1 MPGPTEL
8 TSEAYDLVMRLDDS
22 TLVGLMLVI
31 DPDTGLPI
39 YETPSI
45 PDAIPNQKS
54 GQDDWSFGIGHQ
66 DIEDDNTESLLQV
79 ASLTNMAIL
88 QHRHAYLAP
97 RVEALL
103 TGGTFAADFFLVTSG
118 DKLFAFAATKV
129 YQWNT
134 GTTAWDLKDTF
145 PASISGQPVEFNG
158 NIFVP
163 FSSEQEEVT
172 NGTFA
177 ADTNWVKGNSE
188 WSIGSGVATKT
199 ATTAGDLEQS
209 VSLTASATYTLTYT
223 LTRSAGGLTP
233 KVGGTSGTLREA
245 AGVFTDNIVA
255 GSGALLEFSADAS
268 FAGTVDNV
276 TLKLAQTPYEYTEDY
291 FVTAGVPSTL
301 DDPAATGFAVYHDS
315 NNVPILVKHGG
326 TNELKTSSDGRNGGS
341 EWTAATKIGN
351 TSAGINWVQPM
362 GGSARIDN
370 LITFKDDGRY
380 SFDRDGNVADENPDF
395 RSAQFD
401 ALGFGAFVWRNH
413 NTIYPIRNRLVRW
426 NPFGDSDQETIFPPE
441 NAYGTSL
448 NVGQPTFG
456 TGDENYVYIAIK
468 NISGDYRLMRG
479 RPTGFRSG
487 SEASRQEVW
496 AWDWGIDLGSNVC
509 DVLQIVPA
517 TVNGTSNPWLLFR
530 RGSEVRH
537 IILPRAGLVAI
548 QDSNCRFADEGT
560 ILCPWMDGGD
570 VSREKAYKLLRV
582 EGRSISATT
591 TITPSFAT
599 SIVTELE
606 DTTFTALPTLT
617 TDTTSFELFVP
628 ASTTGRNIATKF
640 TFHRAAGTPGSTPI
654 MRGYT
659 WSAFFHGEK
668 TQARNFAITADD
680 HQVMHNE
687 GEDDQ
692 TGAFIRSQIRAA
704 WRQTQ
709 PVRIFTP
716 ERDLADM
723 HILSMASR
731 VVTIQSTN
739 EQPRFQ
745 TIIEIQGIDATDKVG
760 EAAIYN
766 TGVLYNDLHT
776 YGRTV

>member
-22 TLVGLMLVI
+22 TLVGLMLLK
-31 DPDTGLPI
+31 DPDTSLPV
-39 YETPSI
+39 YEAPAI

-54 GQDDWSFGIGHQ
+54 GQNDWSFGIGHQ
-66 DIEDDNTESLLQV
+66 DIEDDHTESLLQV
-79 ASLTNMAIL
+79 ASLTNMAVL

-97 RVEALL
+97 RVESLL

-118 DKLFAFAATKV
+118 DKLFAFAGTEV

-134 GTTAWDLKDTF
+134 GTTTWDLKDTF
-145 PASISGQPVEFNG
+145 PAVISGQPVEFDG
-158 NIFVP
+158 HIFVP
-163 FSSEQEEVT
+163 LSSAQEEIT
-172 NGTFA
+172 NGTFD
-177 ADTNWVKGNSE
+177 ADTNWVKENSE
-188 WSIGSGVATKT
+188 WTIGSGVATKT
-199 ATTAGDLEQS
+199 AATAGDLEQTL
-209 VSLTASATYTLTYT
+209 SLTASSTYTLTYT
-223 LTRSAGGLTP
+223 LTRSAGSLTP
-233 KVGGTSGTLREA
+233 KIGGTSGTKREV
-245 AGVFTDNIVA
+245 AGTFTQDIVA
-255 GSGALLEFSADAS
+255 GSGSLIEFSADS
-268 FAGTVDNV
+268 TFAGTIDDV
-276 TLKLAQTPYEYTEDY
+276 TLKLAQTPYEYTEDD
-291 FVTAGVPSTL
+291 FATVGVPSTL
-301 DDPAATGFAVYHDS
+301 DDPAATGFTVYHDN
-315 NNVPILVKHGG
+315 NNVPLLVKHGS
-326 TNELKTSSDGRNGGS
+326 TNELKTSSDGRNSGS
-341 EWTAATKIGN
+341 QWTAATKIGN
-351 TSAGINWVQPM
+351 TSAGINWLQPM
-362 GGSARIDN
+362 GGSARVDN

-413 NTIYPIRNRLVRW
+413 NVIYQIRNRLVRW

-448 NVGQPTFG
+448 NIGQPTFG
-456 TGDENYVYIAIK
+456 TGDENYVYIAIQ
-468 NISGDYRLMRG
+468 NVDGNFRLMRG

-487 SEASRQEVW
+487 SETFRREVW

-517 TVNGTSNPWLLFR
+517 AVNGTSNPWLLFR
-530 RGSEVRH
+530 RGNEVRH

-560 ILCPWMDGGD
+560 LLCPWMDGGD

-582 EGRSISATT
+582 EGRSISATA

-599 SIVTELE
+599 SIVAELE
-606 DTTFTALPTLT
+606 DTAFTALPTLT

-628 ASTTGRNIATKF
+628 VSTTGRNIATKF
-640 TFHRAAGTPGSTPI
+640 DFRRAAGTPESTPI
-654 MRGYT
+654 MRGYS
-659 WSAFFHGEK
+659 WSAYFHGEK
-668 TQARNFAITADD
+668 TQARNFSITADD
-680 HQVMHNE
+680 KQLMHNDA
-687 GEDDQ
+687 EDDQ
-692 TGAFIRSQIRAA
+692 TGAFIRSQIRSA

-723 HILSMASR
+723 HIVSMTSR

-745 TIIEIQGIDATDKVG
+745 TIIEVRGIDATDEVG
-760 EAAIYN
+760 GAHIYN
-766 TGVLYNDLHT
+766 TGLLYNDGHI
-776 YGRTV
+776 YGRPV